1 MDTVHILKE
10 ARALIAD
17 EKNWIQGYYSSDEE
31 GVYVRPHEPEATC
44 FCSVGAMHK
53 VMDLPLHESIPE
65 PVGILFA
72 ADEKLR
78 DNFDGSFEGVIVNF
92 NDENSHAE
100 VLALFDRAIARAESG
115 AA

>member
-1 MDTVHILKE
+1 MNTVQILKE

-17 EKNWIQGYYSSDEE
+17 EKNWMRQYYSANDEGLWVNPRE
-31 GVYVRPHEPEATC
+31 VEATC
-44 FCSVGAMHK
+44 FCSIGAMHR
-53 VMDLPLHESIPE
+53 VMDIPLSESIPE

-72 ADEKLR
+72 VDEKLR
-78 DNFDGSFEGVIVNF
+78 DNFDGSFEGVIVDF

-100 VLALFDRAIARAESG
+100 VLALFDRAIARAESE